1 MILIIDNYDSFT
13 YNIYQLVA
21 SLGFEA
27 MVRRNDSI
35 SIDEIRRINPTHI
48 ILGPGPKTPLDSGIC
63 LQIVSELKEEYP
75 ILGICLGHQALLY
88 AFGVKITNAKHIMHG
103 KTSVITHVED
113 CIFSNIPQYIKAMRY
128 HSLVAKRE
136 DIPDCF
142 KIIATSDDDEVM
154 AVAHK
159 KYNMMGIQFH
169 PESIGTEYGDRIML
183 NFIKR
188 PVLIKTFLRKLVN
201 LENLNFVE
209 GYDLMESIAE
219 NQLSKAQIGS
229 IITSFYIKKPVSA
242 ELAAFASVLVS
253 KAKSFVVR
261 DKARLDIVGTGGSD
275 RKTFNVSTTAALLL
289 ASMGVRVAKH
299 GNSAITSKSGSADLL
314 AQLGININMDIE
326 TCRKCYENLG
336 ITFLFAPRIHKA
348 MGNVQNV
355 RKDLGFKGI
364 FNFVGPLSNPLRPTH
379 QLIGVSDS
387 EYTEIMA
394 DALRILGA
402 KRAMVVSGLDGIDE
416 FSLCADTKVSELRDG
431 QISTY
436 IFSPEK
442 IGISL
447 ANFNDLKGGDVYV
460 NADITRM
467 ILSGKDRGVKS
478 NLVSLN
484 AGACLYLYG
493 LADSIEEGFAKA
505 RDFIYTGKTME
516 TLERFAYETQLK

>member
-1 MILIIDNYDSFT
+1 
-13 YNIYQLVA
+13 
-21 SLGFEA
+21 
-27 MVRRNDSI
+27 
-35 SIDEIRRINPTHI
+35 
-48 ILGPGPKTPLDSGIC
+48 
-63 LQIVSELKEEYP
+63 
-75 ILGICLGHQALLY
+75 
-88 AFGVKITNAKHIMHG
+88 
-103 KTSVITHVED
+103 
-113 CIFSNIPQYIKAMRY
+113 
-128 HSLVAKRE
+128 
-136 DIPDCF
+136 
-142 KIIATSDDDEVM
+142 
-154 AVAHK
+154 
-159 KYNMMGIQFH
+159 
-169 PESIGTEYGDRIML
+169 
-183 NFIKR
+183 
-188 PVLIKTFLRKLVN
+188 
-201 LENLNFVE
+201 
-209 GYDLMESIAE
+209 
-219 NQLSKAQIGS
+219 
-229 IITSFYIKKPVSA
+229 
-242 ELAAFASVLVS
+242 
-253 KAKSFVVR
+253 
-261 DKARLDIVGTGGSD
+261 
-275 RKTFNVSTTAALLL
+275 
-289 ASMGVRVAKH
+289 
-299 GNSAITSKSGSADLL
+299 
-314 AQLGININMDIE
+314 
-326 TCRKCYENLG
+326 
-336 ITFLFAPRIHKA
+336 

>member
-1 MILIIDNYDSFT
+1 MINTAIAKLAAGQNLAGT
-13 YNIYQLVA
+13 ETR
-21 SLGFEA
+21 EA
-27 MVRRNDSI
+27 FNQIMSGGATNAQIAAFITAMRMKGET
-35 SIDEIRRINPTHI
+35 IDEITACAQVLREKCSRIHT
-48 ILGPGPKTPLDSGIC
+48 K
-63 LQIVSELKEEYP
+63 
-75 ILGICLGHQALLY
+75 
-88 AFGVKITNAKHIMHG
+88 
-103 KTSVITHVED
+103 
-113 CIFSNIPQYIKAMRY
+113 
-128 HSLVAKRE
+128 
-136 DIPDCF
+136 
-142 KIIATSDDDEVM
+142 
-154 AVAHK
+154 
-159 KYNMMGIQFH
+159 
-169 PESIGTEYGDRIML
+169 
-183 NFIKR
+183 
-188 PVLIKTFLRKLVN
+188 
-201 LENLNFVE
+201 
-209 GYDLMESIAE
+209 GY
-219 NQLSKAQIGS
+219 
-229 IITSFYIKKPVSA
+229 V
-242 ELAAFASVLVS
+242 
-253 KAKSFVVR
+253 
-261 DKARLDIVGTGGSD
+261 LDIVGTGGSA